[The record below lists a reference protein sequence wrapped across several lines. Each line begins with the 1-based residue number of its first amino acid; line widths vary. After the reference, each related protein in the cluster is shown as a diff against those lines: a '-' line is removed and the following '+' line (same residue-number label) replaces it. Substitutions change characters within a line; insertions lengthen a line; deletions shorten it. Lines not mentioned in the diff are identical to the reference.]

1 MPLDFQFNMILSM
14 SLSYMLKR
22 IATLEKSKK
31 YVPEVEQAV
40 NSGNASCKL
49 DKDRIHKIR
58 L

>member
-40 NSGNASCKL
+40 NF
-49 DKDRIHKIR
+49 R
-58 L
+58 